1 MTQSAEQRDVTQVS
15 PSWLNL
21 LAGPLVW
28 ALYFL
33 VVYTL
38 GEFGCRGGW
47 LQGRLLGLPAPA
59 VAVSALTVAALVIGA
74 LTTYRTYRQWATK
87 HGEQDS
93 PWFETEERNRFML
106 LAGWMLGALFT
117 YLILLTGI
125 PALVLPQCA

>member
-15 PSWLNL
+15 PRWLSL
-21 LAGPLVW
+21 LAGPLLW
-28 ALYFL
+28 ATYFL

-47 LQGRLLGLPAPA
+47 LRGTLLGLPATT
-59 VAVSALTVAALVIGA
+59 VVVTALTVLALAVGA
-74 LTTYRTYRQWATK
+74 MTTYRTFRQWSAK
-87 HGEQDS
+87 QGDQDS
-93 PWFETEERNRFML
+93 PWFEAEERNRFML